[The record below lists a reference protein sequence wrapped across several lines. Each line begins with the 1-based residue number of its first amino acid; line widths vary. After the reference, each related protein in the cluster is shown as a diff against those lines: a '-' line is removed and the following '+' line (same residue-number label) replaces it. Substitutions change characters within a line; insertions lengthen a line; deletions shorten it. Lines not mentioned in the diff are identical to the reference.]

1 MTGRSDGGGD
11 CGGNSPNVKINEESF
26 AETCKK
32 KQAADRFL
40 TLILRFDS
48 LSSSRNSNE
57 TSGMSSAVA
66 FPTPGNK
73 SQVCK

>member
-32 KQAADRFL
+32 TSRRPFSD
-40 TLILRFDS
+40 FDF
-48 LSSSRNSNE
+48 E
-57 TSGMSSAVA
+57 V
-66 FPTPGNK
+66 
-73 SQVCK
+73 